1 MQIIGHKL
9 IEYKNFNL
17 IQTVENILNF
27 DNLIFEYNEDFI
39 KNAKDNGK
47 TFSVIARNL
56 NEAIL
61 ANALKAKFII
71 IEKNNISIAKE
82 VVKLAEFYL
91 FDSKIAIIIENY
103 EKDLLNA
110 INLKV
115 DAVIFKLI
123 TSYSLIQKFFSAI

>member
-9 IEYKNFNL
+9 IEYENFNL

-47 TFSVIARNL
+47 TFSVVARNL

-71 IEKNNISIAKE
+71 IEKNNTSIAKE

-91 FDSKIAIIIENY
+91 FDSKIAVIIENY

-110 INLKV
+110 INLRV
-115 DAVIFKLI
+115 DAVIYKNI
-123 TSYSLIQKFFSAI
+123 INYII

>member
-110 INLKV
+110 INLRV
-115 DAVIFKLI
+115 DAVIYKNI
-123 TSYSLIQKFFSAI
+123 INYII

>member
-9 IEYKNFNL
+9 IEYENFNL

-39 KNAKDNGK
+39 KNARNSGK
-47 TFSVIARNL
+47 TFSVIVRNL
-56 NEAIL
+56 NEAVL
-61 ANALKAKFII
+61 ANALNAKFII
-71 IEKNNISIAKE
+71 VEKNNISITKD

-91 FDSKIAIIIENY
+91 FDSKVAVIIENY

-110 INLKV
+110 INLRA
-115 DAVIFKLI
+115 DAVIYKNI
-123 TSYSLIQKFFSAI
+123 INYII

>member
-47 TFSVIARNL
+47 TFSIIARNL

-91 FDSKIAIIIENY
+91 FDSKIAVIIENY

-110 INLKV
+110 INLRV
-115 DAVIFKLI
+115 DAVIYKNI
-123 TSYSLIQKFFSAI
+123 INYII

>member
-9 IEYKNFNL
+9 IEYENFNL

-27 DNLIFEYNEDFI
+27 DNLIFEYNENFI
-39 KNAKDNGK
+39 KNAKNSGK
-47 TFSVIARNL
+47 TYSVIVRNL
-56 NEAIL
+56 NEAVL
-61 ANALKAKFII
+61 ANTLNAKFII

-91 FDSKIAIIIENY
+91 FDSKIAVIIENY

-110 INLKV
+110 INLRV
-115 DAVIFKLI
+115 DAVIYKNI
-123 TSYSLIQKFFSAI
+123 INYII

>member
-9 IEYKNFNL
+9 IEYENFNL

-27 DNLIFEYNEDFI
+27 DNLIFEYNENFI
-39 KNAKDNGK
+39 KNAKNSDK
-47 TFSVIARNL
+47 TYSVIVRNL
-56 NEAIL
+56 NEAVL
-61 ANALKAKFII
+61 ANALNAKFII
-71 IEKNNISIAKE
+71 IEKNNISITKE

-110 INLKV
+110 INLRV
-115 DAVIFKLI
+115 DAVIYKNI
-123 TSYSLIQKFFSAI
+123 INYII

>member
-1 MQIIGHKL
+1 MKIIGHKL
-9 IEYKNFNL
+9 IKYENFNL

-47 TFSVIARNL
+47 TFSIIARNL

-61 ANALKAKFII
+61 ANALNAKFII

-91 FDSKIAIIIENY
+91 FDSKVAVIIENY

-110 INLKV
+110 INLRV
-115 DAVIFKLI
+115 DAVIYKNI
-123 TSYSLIQKFFSAI
+123 INYII

>member
-9 IEYKNFNL
+9 IEYENFNL

-61 ANALKAKFII
+61 ANALKVKFII
-71 IEKNNISIAKE
+71 IEKNNTSIAKE

-110 INLKV
+110 INLRV
-115 DAVIFKLI
+115 DAVIYKNI
-123 TSYSLIQKFFSAI
+123 INYII

>member
-71 IEKNNISIAKE
+71 IEKNNTSIAKE

-110 INLKV
+110 INLRV
-115 DAVIFKLI
+115 DAVIYKNI
-123 TSYSLIQKFFSAI
+123 INYIIQKF

>member
-47 TFSVIARNL
+47 TFSVVARNL

-115 DAVIFKLI
+115 DAVIYKNI
-123 TSYSLIQKFFSAI
+123 INYII

>member
-9 IEYKNFNL
+9 IKYENFNL

-27 DNLIFEYNEDFI
+27 DNLIFEYNENFI
-39 KNAKDNGK
+39 KNARNSGK
-47 TFSVIARNL
+47 TYSVIVRNL
-56 NEAIL
+56 NEAVL

-71 IEKNNISIAKE
+71 VEKNNISMTKE
-82 VVKLAEFYL
+82 IVKLAEFYL
-91 FDSKIAIIIENY
+91 FDSKIAVIIENY

-115 DAVIFKLI
+115 DAVIYKNI
-123 TSYSLIQKFFSAI
+123 INYII

>member
-27 DNLIFEYNEDFI
+27 DNLIFEYNENFI

-71 IEKNNISIAKE
+71 IEKNNTSIAKE

-115 DAVIFKLI
+115 DAVIYKNI
-123 TSYSLIQKFFSAI
+123 INYII

>member
-9 IEYKNFNL
+9 IEYENFNL

-27 DNLIFEYNEDFI
+27 DNLIFEYNENFI
-39 KNAKDNGK
+39 KNARNSGK
-47 TFSVIARNL
+47 TYSVIVRNL
-56 NEAIL
+56 NEAVL
-61 ANALKAKFII
+61 ANALNAKFII
-71 IEKNNISIAKE
+71 IEKNNISITKE

-110 INLKV
+110 INLRV
-115 DAVIFKLI
+115 DAVIYKNI
-123 TSYSLIQKFFSAI
+123 INYII

>member
-9 IEYKNFNL
+9 IKYENFNL

-27 DNLIFEYNEDFI
+27 DNLIFEYNENFI
-39 KNAKDNGK
+39 KNAKNSGK
-47 TFSVIARNL
+47 TFSVIVRNL

-61 ANALKAKFII
+61 ANALNAKFII
-71 IEKNNISIAKE
+71 IEKNNISIIKE

-91 FDSKIAIIIENY
+91 FDSKIAVIIENY

-110 INLKV
+110 INLRV
-115 DAVIFKLI
+115 DAVIYKNI
-123 TSYSLIQKFFSAI
+123 INYII

>member
-47 TFSVIARNL
+47 TFSIIARNL

-115 DAVIFKLI
+115 DAVIYKNI
-123 TSYSLIQKFFSAI
+123 INYII

>member
-27 DNLIFEYNEDFI
+27 DNLIFEYNENFI
-39 KNAKDNGK
+39 KNAKNSGK
-47 TFSVIARNL
+47 TYSVIVRNL
-56 NEAIL
+56 NEAVL

-110 INLKV
+110 INLRV
-115 DAVIFKLI
+115 DAVIYKNI
-123 TSYSLIQKFFSAI
+123 INYII

>member
-110 INLKV
+110 VNLRV
-115 DAVIFKLI
+115 DAVIYKNI
-123 TSYSLIQKFFSAI
+123 INYII

>member
-9 IEYKNFNL
+9 IKYENFNL

-71 IEKNNISIAKE
+71 IEKNNTSIAKE

-115 DAVIFKLI
+115 DAVIYKNI
-123 TSYSLIQKFFSAI
+123 INYII

>member
-9 IEYKNFNL
+9 IEYENFNL

-27 DNLIFEYNEDFI
+27 DNLIFEYNENFI
-39 KNAKDNGK
+39 KNARNSGK
-47 TFSVIARNL
+47 TFSVIVRNL

-61 ANALKAKFII
+61 ANALNAKFII

-91 FDSKIAIIIENY
+91 FDSKIAVIIENY

-110 INLKV
+110 INLRV
-115 DAVIFKLI
+115 DAVIYKNI
-123 TSYSLIQKFFSAI
+123 INYII

>member
-9 IEYKNFNL
+9 IEYENFNL

-71 IEKNNISIAKE
+71 IEKNNTSIAKE

-110 INLKV
+110 INLRV
-115 DAVIFKLI
+115 DAVIYKNI
-123 TSYSLIQKFFSAI
+123 INYII

>member
-9 IEYKNFNL
+9 IEYENFNL

-27 DNLIFEYNEDFI
+27 DNLIFEYNENFI

-71 IEKNNISIAKE
+71 IEKNNTSIAKE

-91 FDSKIAIIIENY
+91 FDSKIALIIENY

-115 DAVIFKLI
+115 DAVIYKNI
-123 TSYSLIQKFFSAI
+123 INYII

>member
-115 DAVIFKLI
+115 DAVIYKNI
-123 TSYSLIQKFFSAI
+123 INYII

>member
-9 IEYKNFNL
+9 IEYENFNL

-71 IEKNNISIAKE
+71 IEKNNISIIKE

-110 INLKV
+110 INLRV
-115 DAVIFKLI
+115 DAVIYKNI
-123 TSYSLIQKFFSAI
+123 INYII

>member
-9 IEYKNFNL
+9 IEYENFNL

-39 KNAKDNGK
+39 KNARNSGK
-47 TFSVIARNL
+47 TFSVIVRNL
-56 NEAIL
+56 NEAVL

-91 FDSKIAIIIENY
+91 FDSKIAVIIENY
-103 EKDLLNA
+103 EKDLLSA
-110 INLKV
+110 INLRV
-115 DAVIFKLI
+115 DAVIYKNI
-123 TSYSLIQKFFSAI
+123 INYII

>member
-71 IEKNNISIAKE
+71 IEKNNISIAKK

-91 FDSKIAIIIENY
+91 FDSKIGIIIENY

-115 DAVIFKLI
+115 DAVIYKNI
-123 TSYSLIQKFFSAI
+123 INYII

>member
-9 IEYKNFNL
+9 IECKNFNL

-115 DAVIFKLI
+115 DAVIYKNI
-123 TSYSLIQKFFSAI
+123 INYII

>member
-9 IEYKNFNL
+9 IEYENFNL

-27 DNLIFEYNEDFI
+27 DNLIFEYNENFI
-39 KNAKDNGK
+39 KNARNSGK
-47 TFSVIARNL
+47 TYSVIVRNL
-56 NEAIL
+56 NQAVL
-61 ANALKAKFII
+61 ANALNAKFII

-91 FDSKIAIIIENY
+91 FDSKVAVIIENY

-110 INLKV
+110 INLRV
-115 DAVIFKLI
+115 DAVIYKNI
-123 TSYSLIQKFFSAI
+123 INYII

>member
-9 IEYKNFNL
+9 IEYENFNL

-27 DNLIFEYNEDFI
+27 DNLIFEYNENFI
-39 KNAKDNGK
+39 KNAKNSGK
-47 TFSVIARNL
+47 TFSVIVRNL
-56 NEAIL
+56 NEAVL

-71 IEKNNISIAKE
+71 IEKNNTLIAKE

-115 DAVIFKLI
+115 DAVIYKNI
-123 TSYSLIQKFFSAI
+123 INYII

>member
-9 IEYKNFNL
+9 IKYKNFNL

-27 DNLIFEYNEDFI
+27 DNLIFEYNENFI
-39 KNAKDNGK
+39 KNAKNSGK

-71 IEKNNISIAKE
+71 IEKNNTSIAKE

-115 DAVIFKLI
+115 DAVIYKNI
-123 TSYSLIQKFFSAI
+123 INYII

>member
-39 KNAKDNGK
+39 KKAKDNGK

-61 ANALKAKFII
+61 ANALKANFII
-71 IEKNNISIAKE
+71 IEKNNTSIAKE

-110 INLKV
+110 INLRV
-115 DAVIFKLI
+115 DAVIYKNI
-123 TSYSLIQKFFSAI
+123 INYII

>member
-9 IEYKNFNL
+9 IEYENFNL

-27 DNLIFEYNEDFI
+27 DNLIFEYNENFI
-39 KNAKDNGK
+39 KNARNSGK
-47 TFSVIARNL
+47 TYSVIVRNL
-56 NEAIL
+56 NEAVL

-71 IEKNNISIAKE
+71 VEKNNISMTKE
-82 VVKLAEFYL
+82 IVKLAEFYL
-91 FDSKIAIIIENY
+91 FDSKIAVIIENY

-115 DAVIFKLI
+115 DAVIYKNI
-123 TSYSLIQKFFSAI
+123 INYII

>member
-9 IEYKNFNL
+9 IEYENFNL

-27 DNLIFEYNEDFI
+27 DNLIFEYNENFI
-39 KNAKDNGK
+39 KNAKNSGK
-47 TFSVIARNL
+47 TYSVIVRNL
-56 NEAIL
+56 NEAVL
-61 ANALKAKFII
+61 ANALNAKFII
-71 IEKNNISIAKE
+71 IEKNNTSITKE

-91 FDSKIAIIIENY
+91 FDSKVAVIIENY

-115 DAVIFKLI
+115 DAVIYENI
-123 TSYSLIQKFFSAI
+123 INYII

>member
-9 IEYKNFNL
+9 IKYKNFNL

-71 IEKNNISIAKE
+71 IEKNNTSIAKE

-115 DAVIFKLI
+115 DAVIYKNMI
-123 TSYSLIQKFFSAI
+123 NYII

>member
-9 IEYKNFNL
+9 IEYENFNL

-27 DNLIFEYNEDFI
+27 DNLIFEYNENFI
-39 KNAKDNGK
+39 KNAKNSGK
-47 TFSVIARNL
+47 TYSVIVRNL
-56 NEAIL
+56 NEAVL
-61 ANALKAKFII
+61 ANALNAKFII
-71 IEKNNISIAKE
+71 IEKNNVLIAKE

-103 EKDLLNA
+103 ETDLLNA

-115 DAVIFKLI
+115 DAVIYKNI
-123 TSYSLIQKFFSAI
+123 INYII

>member
-9 IEYKNFNL
+9 IKYENFNL

-115 DAVIFKLI
+115 DAVIYKNI
-123 TSYSLIQKFFSAI
+123 INYII

>member
-9 IEYKNFNL
+9 IEYENFNL

-27 DNLIFEYNEDFI
+27 DNLIFKYNENFI
-39 KNAKDNGK
+39 KNARNSGK
-47 TFSVIARNL
+47 TFSVIVRNL

-71 IEKNNISIAKE
+71 IEKNNISIAKD

-91 FDSKIAIIIENY
+91 FDSKIAVIIENY

-110 INLKV
+110 INLRV
-115 DAVIFKLI
+115 DAVIYKNI
-123 TSYSLIQKFFSAI
+123 INYII

>member
-9 IEYKNFNL
+9 IKYKNFNL

-71 IEKNNISIAKE
+71 IEKNNTSIAKE

-115 DAVIFKLI
+115 DAVIYKNI
-123 TSYSLIQKFFSAI
+123 INYII

>member
-39 KNAKDNGK
+39 KNAKNSGK

-115 DAVIFKLI
+115 DAVIYKNI
-123 TSYSLIQKFFSAI
+123 INYII